1 LPKEIRISLE
11 TVEKIAGF
19 SFKESEAEKYFSYF
33 SDKVRKIKKGVYQL
47 EINTLRRDL
56 EILEDVAEEL
66 IRFKGYSKILSAA
79 PLVKM
84 RAPEI
89 DKEFLMRKA
98 FQDALVKL
106 GFDEVLN
113 YSFVGSDEFSF
124 WGYAEKELI
133 QVTEPASGNYSYL
146 RPNILVNLA
155 KNIALNNKFF
165 DKVRIFEI
173 GKVFS
178 RKNSLPEE
186 SWRIGLAVSEA
197 KDPKELFLEIKGIIE
212 GLFEILNL
220 EKSSLN
226 FGAVKKEYLEPEMQ
240 SEVLFQGEKIG
251 HFGLLKERLASF
263 YGLERPVVLLSLAP
277 EKLYPEVKPVVYE
290 QIEKYPVVKRDISFF
305 VGPEIGFAQVLKQ
318 IKSVDSRVLEG
329 IELFDIFEKGNK
341 NSFSFHLIFRS
352 KNRTLRDEEADK
364 EMRKII
370 KRLQKLGAE
379 IR

>member
-1 LPKEIRISLE
+1 
-11 TVEKIAGF
+11 
-19 SFKESEAEKYFSYF
+19 
-33 SDKVRKIKKGVYQL
+33 
-47 EINTLRRDL
+47 
-56 EILEDVAEEL
+56 
-66 IRFKGYSKILSAA
+66 
-79 PLVKM
+79 
-84 RAPEI
+84 
-89 DKEFLMRKA
+89 
-98 FQDALVKL
+98 
-106 GFDEVLN
+106 
-113 YSFVGSDEFSF
+113 
-124 WGYAEKELI
+124 
-133 QVTEPASGNYSYL
+133 
-146 RPNILVNLA
+146 
-155 KNIALNNKFF
+155 
-165 DKVRIFEI
+165 
-173 GKVFS
+173 
-178 RKNSLPEE
+178 
-186 SWRIGLAVSEA
+186 
-197 KDPKELFLEIKGIIE
+197 
-212 GLFEILNL
+212 
-220 EKSSLN
+220 
-226 FGAVKKEYLEPEMQ
+226 MQ